1 MIFFSQKFLDLPLW
15 YYLGKRGKEN
25 KLFFNPYNTAFC
37 HIWQKELWLALER
50 WKTLSWGMRV
60 PWLYQKCHELSFEPS
75 FIPQIIIKRV
85 KRDHLLIQIPQNCYR
100 LYWLVCSYPLKSRVC
115 HIWQKSKWSLFTIFM
130 MIWGMNDG
138 SNESSWHFW

>member
-1 MIFFSQKFLDLPLW
+1 MSTKTW
-15 YYLGKRGKEN
+15 VKV
-25 KLFFNPYNTAFC
+25 
-37 HIWQKELWLALER
+37 WQKNPRKVEIDHARLLQPRKRVEKES